1 MHEIDSPIGSIVSSC
16 EVIERLLTELR
27 ALLTFP
33 GGPDCVRAPF
43 GHCAQFSVSIC
54 SGGAA
59 LDIDIADAGAG
70 IQQELNLTANGQPHV
85 LLVDAEDM
93 VIFSIRAF
101 LQLETEYEIHEY
113 TNPRDTTRHLETNPV
128 DVIVSDYLMPKMNG
142 IQLLA
147 KAKEFQPEAAR
158 VLLTGHADKQSA
170 IQAINP
176 VGLYQY
182 LEKPWDNSQLLLV
195 INGAIE
201 RTQLL
206 RQLKEK
212 VSELDE
218 AHTSIKDVQ
227 SRLLRAFL

>member
-1 MHEIDSPIGSIVSSC
+1 
-16 EVIERLLTELR
+16 
-27 ALLTFP
+27 
-33 GGPDCVRAPF
+33 
-43 GHCAQFSVSIC
+43 
-54 SGGAA
+54 
-59 LDIDIADAGAG
+59 
-70 IQQELNLTANGQPHV
+70 LTANGQPHV
-85 LLVDAEDM
+85 LLVDDEDM
-93 VIFSIRAF
+93 VITSIRAF
-101 LQLETEYEIHEY
+101 LQLETEYEIHGY
-113 TNPRDTTRHLETNPV
+113 TNPQEATRHLETNPV

-170 IQAINP
+170 IQAINQ

>member
-1 MHEIDSPIGSIVSSC
+1 M
-16 EVIERLLTELR
+16 
-27 ALLTFP
+27 
-33 GGPDCVRAPF
+33 
-43 GHCAQFSVSIC
+43 
-54 SGGAA
+54 
-59 LDIDIADAGAG
+59 
-70 IQQELNLTANGQPHV
+70 NNGQPHV
-85 LLVDAEDM
+85 LLVDDEDM
-93 VIFSIRAF
+93 VITSIRAF
-101 LQLETEYEIHEY
+101 LQLETEYEIHGY
-113 TNPRDTTRHLETNPV
+113 TNPQEATRHLETNPV

-170 IQAINP
+170 IQAINQ

-195 INGAIE
+195 INSAIE

-206 RQLKEK
+206 RSLKEK
-212 VSELDE
+212 VTELDE
-218 AHTSIKDVQ
+218 AHTNLKDVQ